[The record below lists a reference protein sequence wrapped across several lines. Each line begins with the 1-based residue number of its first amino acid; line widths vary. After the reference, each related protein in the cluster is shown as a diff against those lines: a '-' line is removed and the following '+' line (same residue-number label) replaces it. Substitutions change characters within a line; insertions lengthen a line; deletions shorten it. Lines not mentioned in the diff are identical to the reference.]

1 MMVSRSFV
9 FFCCAA
15 IFCNGSITLAANKAS
30 RVRKPRVSDS
40 SSSSRAKNLDGRGSK
55 VESSADDLVKS
66 KRPSKDMQHKSKAKD
81 DINNLQA
88 LVQRMEA
95 ALDRLE
101 QEADS
106 RVLRL
111 RRTTLSGNNRNG
123 SGTSVLSSS
132 SSEASNAGVW
142 MVVRRNAAL
151 VPLSSLSTLSR
162 PVASGQAV
170 QNVVPALG
178 NASIL
183 SSGNAVST
191 FRNGPT
197 SFSGTRVFTS
207 SPYPTL
213 HYRGVASPFITPSAG
228 YPYAT
233 FTGATQATVSSSETV
248 VPSPLIISGSTI
260 YSVPSVQANCIP

>member
-1 MMVSRSFV
+1 MVPRSFV

-15 IFCNGSITLAANKAS
+15 IFCGGSITLAANNAS

-40 SSSSRAKNLDGRGSK
+40 SSSSRAKNFDGRGSK
-55 VESSADDLVKS
+55 VKSSADDLAKS
-66 KRPSKDMQHKSKAKD
+66 KRPSKDKD

-111 RRTTLSGNNRNG
+111 RGTTLSGNNRND

-151 VPLSSLSTLSR
+151 VPVSSLSTLSS
-162 PVASGQAV
+162 PVASGLTV

-183 SSGNAVST
+183 SSGNVMST
-191 FRNGPT
+191 FGNGPT
-197 SFSGTRVFTS
+197 SFSGTRVFTR

-228 YPYAT
+228 YPYVT
-233 FTGATQATVSSSETV
+233 FTGASQATVSSSETV
-248 VPSPLIISGSTI
+248 APTPLIISGSTI

>member
-1 MMVSRSFV
+1 MLPRSFV

-15 IFCNGSITLAANKAS
+15 IVFDGSITLAANKAS

-55 VESSADDLVKS
+55 VESSADDLAKS

-111 RRTTLSGNNRNG
+111 RGTTVSSNNRYG

-132 SSEASNAGVW
+132 SSEASNPGVW
-142 MVVRRNAAL
+142 MVVRRNATV
-151 VPLSSLSTLSR
+151 VPLSSLSTLSS
-162 PVASGQAV
+162 PVASGLTV

-178 NASIL
+178 SASIL
-183 SSGNAVST
+183 SSGNVMST
-191 FRNGPT
+191 FGNGPT
-197 SFSGTRVFTS
+197 SFSRTRVFTR

-228 YPYAT
+228 YPYIT
-233 FTGATQATVSSSETV
+233 FTGASQATVSSSETV
-248 VPSPLIISGSTI
+248 APTPLIISGSTI
-260 YSVPSVQANCIP
+260 YSVPSVLPNCIP